1 MKLSEVTPDSE
12 EIAEA
17 RRVLAN
23 STDLAKRS
31 NMASM
36 VHWLKVH
43 GGDAN
48 ADARD
53 SRGAKRQEFLIMH
66 MVIAMRDKKARSTKT
81 TTRVVAAAQQEVSG
95 FYWWGSEN
103 MDAEV
108 GSDKA
113 ERHPADIQPEY
124 GWRA

>member
-1 MKLSEVTPDSE
+1 MGKNDIKDAPAAAKLSEVTPDSE

-53 SRGAKRQEFLIMH
+53 SRGEKRKEFLLMH
-66 MVIAMRDKKARSTKT
+66 MVMTMRDKKARSTKT
-81 TTRVVAAAQQEVSG
+81 TTRVVAAENKEASS
-95 FYWWGSEN
+95 FYWWGSEK
-103 MDAEV
+103 MDAED
-108 GSDKA
+108 G
-113 ERHPADIQPEY
+113 R
-124 GWRA
+124 

>member
-1 MKLSEVTPDSE
+1 
-12 EIAEA
+12 
-17 RRVLAN
+17 
-23 STDLAKRS
+23 
-31 NMASM
+31 MASSSPKTAA
-36 VHWLKVH
+36 VDLI
-43 GGDAN
+43 D
-48 ADARD
+48 DE
-53 SRGAKRQEFLIMH
+53 AKMLFE
-66 MVIAMRDKKARSTKT
+66 KARSTKT